1 MRCEKMSGNRLS
13 EIKDRLSQ
21 ASLGSVKE
29 DIDWL
34 VKHVEELETEI
45 ERLKKDNEW
54 LKRELAYAE
63 VPGEVGY

>member
-1 MRCEKMSGNRLS
+1 MSDNRLS
-13 EIKDRLSQ
+13 EIKNRLSKG
-21 ASLGSVKE
+21 SLSPIKE

-34 VKHVEELETEI
+34 LQRIEGLEIEN

-54 LKRELAYAE
+54 LKKELAYAE

>member
-1 MRCEKMSGNRLS
+1 MRCENMSGNRLN

>member
-1 MRCEKMSGNRLS
+1 MSDNKLG

-21 ASLGSVKE
+21 ASLGPVKE

-34 VKHVEELETEI
+34 VKRVEELETEN

-54 LKRELAYAE
+54 LKRELAYSE

>member
-1 MRCEKMSGNRLS
+1 MSGNRLS

>member
-1 MRCEKMSGNRLS
+1 MSGNRLS

-63 VPGEVGY
+63 FPGEVGY

>member
-1 MRCEKMSGNRLS
+1 MSGNRLS

-21 ASLGSVKE
+21 ASLKPVKE
-29 DIDWL
+29 DINWL
-34 VKHVEELETEI
+34 LKRVEELETEI

-54 LKRELAYAE
+54 LKKELAYAE

>member
-1 MRCEKMSGNRLS
+1 MSGNKLA

-34 VKHVEELETEI
+34 LKHVEELETEI

-54 LKRELAYAE
+54 LKKELAYAE

>member
-1 MRCEKMSGNRLS
+1 MPGNRLS
-13 EIKDRLSQ
+13 EIKDRLSK
-21 ASLGSVKE
+21 ASMGPVKE

-34 VKHVEELETEI
+34 IKRVEELEKET

-54 LKRELAYAE
+54 LKKELAYAE

>member
-1 MRCEKMSGNRLS
+1 MGCEKMSTDRLS

-21 ASLGSVKE
+21 ASLGPVKE

-34 VKHVEELETEI
+34 VKRLEELETEN

-54 LKRELAYAE
+54 LKRELAYSE

>member
-1 MRCEKMSGNRLS
+1 MRCENMSGNRLN

-34 VKHVEELETEI
+34 IKHVEELETEI

>member
-1 MRCEKMSGNRLS
+1 MSGNRLK
-13 EIKDRLSQ
+13 EIKERLSQ
-21 ASLGSVKE
+21 ASLGSAKE

-34 VKHVEELETEI
+34 VKQVEELEAEI

-54 LKRELAYAE
+54 LKRELAYSE

>member
-1 MRCEKMSGNRLS
+1 MGCETMSGNRLN
-13 EIKDRLSQ
+13 EIRDRLSK
-21 ASLGSVKE
+21 ASLGPVKG

-34 VKHVEELETEI
+34 VKRVEELETEN

>member
-1 MRCEKMSGNRLS
+1 MSGNKLG

-21 ASLGSVKE
+21 ASLGSAKE

-45 ERLKKDNEW
+45 ERLKKDNDW
-54 LKRELAYAE
+54 LKRELAYSE

>member
-1 MRCEKMSGNRLS
+1 MSGNKLS

-21 ASLGSVKE
+21 ASLGPVKE

-34 VKHVEELETEI
+34 VRRVEELETEI

-54 LKRELAYAE
+54 LKKELAYSE

>member
-1 MRCEKMSGNRLS
+1 MSGNRLS

-21 ASLGSVKE
+21 ASIGPVKE

-34 VKHVEELETEI
+34 VQRVEELETEI

-54 LKRELAYAE
+54 LKKELAYAE

>member
-1 MRCEKMSGNRLS
+1 MSGKGLS
-13 EIKDRLSQ
+13 EIKDQLSQ
-21 ASLGSVKE
+21 ASLGSAKE

-34 VKHVEELETEI
+34 VKRVEELETEI

>member
-1 MRCEKMSGNRLS
+1 MSGNRLS
-13 EIKDRLSQ
+13 EIIDRLSQ
-21 ASLGSVKE
+21 ASPGPVKE

-34 VKHVEELETEI
+34 VKRVEKLETEI

-54 LKRELAYAE
+54 LKKELAYAE

>member
-1 MRCEKMSGNRLS
+1 MRCEKMSGNRLN

>member
-1 MRCEKMSGNRLS
+1 MPGKGLS
-13 EIKDRLSQ
+13 EVKDRLSQ
-21 ASLGSVKE
+21 ASLGSAKE

-34 VKHVEELETEI
+34 VKRVEELETEI

>member
-1 MRCEKMSGNRLS
+1 MSGNKLS

-21 ASLGSVKE
+21 ASLGPVKE
-29 DIDWL
+29 DIEWL
-34 VKHVEELETEI
+34 VQRVEELETEN

-54 LKRELAYAE
+54 LKKELAYSE

>member
-1 MRCEKMSGNRLS
+1 MSGKGLS

-21 ASLGSVKE
+21 VSLGSAKE

-34 VKHVEELETEI
+34 VKRVEELETEI